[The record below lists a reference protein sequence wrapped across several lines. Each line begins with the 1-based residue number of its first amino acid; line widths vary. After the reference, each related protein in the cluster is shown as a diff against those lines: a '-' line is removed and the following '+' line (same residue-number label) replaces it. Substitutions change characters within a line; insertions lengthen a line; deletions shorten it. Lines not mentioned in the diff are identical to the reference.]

1 MKILLV
7 NPSQSM
13 VYGKMTAPDHPPMG
27 LAYIGAVLE
36 KENHNVRIIDID
48 ADKISV
54 DEFIRIIKCGFEIVG
69 FTATT
74 PTFHEAE
81 KLSRLVK
88 ENTDAVTILGGIHAT
103 IDPNS
108 CLKSDFFD
116 FIVRGEGE
124 STIVELVEK
133 IQNKKDFSKVKGIS
147 FKKNKK
153 IVHNENR
160 ELIKELDEI
169 PFPARHLFNQQKY
182 SYPDSLRKP
191 VMPIITSRGC
201 PHACTYC
208 CTKLIFSKRVR
219 FRNAK
224 NIVDEIEELIK
235 NYKVKE
241 VHIWDDNFT
250 LYKKRV
256 FEIVKEIKK
265 RNIKLK
271 FAFPNGLRADQVD
284 EDILRWL
291 KQMGVYSLAFGVES
305 GNQIIL
311 DNVKKGETLESMEKA
326 YKLSKK
332 IGFETWGFFMIGLPG
347 ETEETVNNTIE
358 FAKKLNPDV
367 AKFHILK
374 PFPGTEIFEELKK
387 KSLITVFD
395 YSKYGIHTRPVHR
408 LPNMSEDEMMNLAKK
423 AYKEFYLRPSK
434 IIDHILRIKSIERF
448 KLNFKT
454 GLSILNAIK

>member
-7 NPSQSM
+7 NPSQSR
-13 VYGKMTAPDHPPMG
+13 VYGKMASPDYPPMG

-36 KENHNVRIIDID
+36 KNGHSVRIIDID

-54 DEFIRIIKCGFEIVG
+54 NEFIRIIKCGFEIVG

-74 PTFHEAE
+74 PTFNEAE
-81 KLSRLVK
+81 KLSKLVK
-88 ENTDAVTILGGIHAT
+88 ENTKAVTILGGIHAT
-103 IDPNS
+103 IDPAS
-108 CLKSDFFD
+108 CLKSGSIDFL
-116 FIVRGEGE
+116 IRGEGE
-124 STIVELVEK
+124 LTVVELVNE
-133 IQNKKDFSKVKGIS
+133 INGKKNFSNIRGIS
-147 FKKNKK
+147 FNHKNK

-182 SYPDSLRKP
+182 SYPDSLRSP

-208 CTKLIFSKRVR
+208 CTKLIFSRRVR

-256 FEIVKEIKK
+256 LDILKEIKK

-311 DNVKKGETLESMEKA
+311 NNVKKGETLESIEKA
-326 YKLSKK
+326 YELSRKF
-332 IGFETWGFFMIGLPG
+332 GFETWGFFMIGLPG

-374 PFPGTEIFEELKK
+374 PFPGTEIFEELKEK
-387 KSLITVFD
+387 GLITIFD

-408 LPNMSEDEMMNLAKK
+408 LPNMNEDDMMALAKK

-434 IIDHILRIKSIERF
+434 IINHILRIKSIERL

-454 GLSILNAIK
+454 GVSILKAVR